1 MSGTVYVVQDHRRY
15 DKDTGE
21 YVSVHDLSPAEEF
34 GQLKYLLS
42 PTAAPWA
49 TESIIN
55 DLWGGAG
62 RLPPGDYLL
71 MVGNPVLWRPRCRGR
86 LRHHRG
92 PHQLPPVNGRERRYT
107 PVEAQ
112 VFDVDR
118 APPGITYSGRK
129 GAPP

>member
-1 MSGTVYVVQDHRRY
+1 MTVYVVQDHRRY

-49 TESIIN
+49 SESIIA
-55 DLWGGAG
+55 DLWDGLTGFG
-62 RLPPGDYLL
+62 DGDYLL
-71 MVGNPVLWRPRCRGR
+71 MVGNPVLCGLATAIACDINGGR
-86 LRHHRG
+86 IRFL
-92 PHQLPPVNGRERRYT
+92 QWNGRERKYT

-112 VFDVDR
+112 VFEVDSTSSR
-118 APPGITYSGRK
+118 G
-129 GAPP
+129 

>member
-15 DKDTGE
+15 DKGTGE

-55 DLWGGAG
+55 DLWEGLDGF
-62 RLPPGDYLL
+62 RQGDYLL
-71 MVGNPVLWRPRCRGR
+71 MIGNPVLCALAAVVACDITEGR
-86 LRHHRG
+86 IRFL
-92 PHQLPPVNGRERRYT
+92 QWNGRERKYT

-112 VFDVDR
+112 VFDVDT
-118 APPGITYSGRK
+118 APSRG
-129 GAPP
+129 